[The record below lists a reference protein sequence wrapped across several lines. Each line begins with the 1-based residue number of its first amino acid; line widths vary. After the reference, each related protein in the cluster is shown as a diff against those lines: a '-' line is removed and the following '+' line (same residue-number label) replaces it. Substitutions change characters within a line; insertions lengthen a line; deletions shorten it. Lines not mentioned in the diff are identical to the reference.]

1 MLSPYTHTTNNNN
14 INTPTLWFLG
24 EEAMTDNPVW
34 NSLLSSPT
42 VSLSLKQIEPIST
55 LSYDY
60 SSQLHGRE
68 PQGLDV
74 TSGEKNLEAA
84 ADWDR

>member
-1 MLSPYTHTTNNNN
+1 MLSPYTHTNNNN
-14 INTPTLWFLG
+14 SISTPTLWFLG
-24 EEAMTDNPVW
+24 EEAMTDNPIW

-42 VSLSLKQIEPIST
+42 VSLSLKQIELIT
-55 LSYDY
+55 TVSYDY

-74 TSGEKNLEAA
+74 TSGGKNLEAA
-84 ADWDR
+84 ADWGR

>member
-1 MLSPYTHTTNNNN
+1 MLSSYTHTNNNN
-14 INTPTLWFLG
+14 NIKTPTLWFLG
-24 EEAMTDNPVW
+24 EEAMTDNTVW

-74 TSGEKNLEAA
+74 TSEEKNLEAA